1 MTKAE
6 LKEKLTNTAIMLQR
20 GMLFIEEAEKIMN
33 RTVEEYRIETADYN
47 KQIERDKQA
56 NRMKWKLLLKATAEH
71 SVIRRETKKE

>member
-20 GMLFIEEAEKIMN
+20 GLLFIEEAEKIMN

-56 NRMKWKLLLKATAEH
+56 HRMKWKLLLKATTEH
-71 SVIRRETKKE
+71 AVIRRETKKA